1 MNVSRQ
7 AVSKWELDQSIP
19 EMETLIGISNYFNVS
34 MDYLLKEQIDG
45 VENNHVKTSNEE
57 TIQQEK
63 ASKGFDFYKI
73 TMLII
78 LAIIM
83 TAFRFF
89 ITGDSETG
97 LLISRFGRCNQYR
110 CFSCESVSAE
120 INRKKLMMEAVCW
133 GRIANLPQQQKNK
146 PVSSSYLKLKSALQ

>member
-1 MNVSRQ
+1 MTLGEKLQQLRKDESISQEKFAEMMNVSRQ

-45 VENNHVKTSNEE
+45 VKNNHEKTSNEE
-57 TIQQEK
+57 PIQQEK
-63 ASKGFDFYKI
+63 TSKGFDFYKI

-78 LAIIM
+78 LAMIM

-97 LLISRFGRCNQYR
+97 LLLAGLAGAISIGVFLAKMYLQR
-110 CFSCESVSAE
+110 STE
-120 INRKKLMMEAVCW
+120 
-133 GRIANLPQQQKNK
+133 KN
-146 PVSSSYLKLKSALQ
+146 

>member
-1 MNVSRQ
+1 MTLGEKLVQLRKEESISQEKFAEMMNVSRQ

-19 EMETLIGISNYFNVS
+19 EMETLIAISNYFNVS

-45 VENNHVKTSNEE
+45 VEDNHVNTGIEE
-57 TIQQEK
+57 TIQPEK
-63 ASKGFDFYKI
+63 ASNGFDFYKI
-73 TMLII
+73 TVLII

-97 LLISRFGRCNQYR
+97 LLLAGLAGVISIGVFLAKVYLQR
-110 CFSCESVSAE
+110 STE
-120 INRKKLMMEAVCW
+120 
-133 GRIANLPQQQKNK
+133 KN
-146 PVSSSYLKLKSALQ
+146 

>member
-1 MNVSRQ
+1 MTLGEKLQQLRKRESISQEKFAEMMNVSRQ

-34 MDYLLKEQIDG
+34 MDYLLKEQIDR
-45 VENNHVKTSNEE
+45 VENNHIDESKKE
-57 TIQQEK
+57 TIQPEK
-63 ASKGFDFYKI
+63 KAKGFDFFKI

-97 LLISRFGRCNQYR
+97 LQLAGLAGAIGIGVFLAKMY
-110 CFSCESVSAE
+110 
-120 INRKKLMMEAVCW
+120 L
-133 GRIANLPQQQKNK
+133 QKSTEK
-146 PVSSSYLKLKSALQ
+146 

>member
-1 MNVSRQ
+1 MTLGEKLQQLRKRESISQEKFAEMMNVSRQ
-7 AVSKWELDQSIP
+7 AVSKWALDQSIP
-19 EMETLIGISNYFNVS
+19 EIETLIAISNYFNVS

-45 VENNHVKTSNEE
+45 VENNQAKTSNEE

-63 ASKGFDFYKI
+63 ASNGFDFYKI
-73 TMLII
+73 TVLII

-97 LLISRFGRCNQYR
+97 LLLAGLAGLIGIGVFLAKVYLQRST
-110 CFSCESVSAE
+110 E
-120 INRKKLMMEAVCW
+120 
-133 GRIANLPQQQKNK
+133 KN
-146 PVSSSYLKLKSALQ
+146 